1 MHDNVVRFNQ
11 VMNIKN
17 FDDANQPKN
26 QHGIET
32 GGGVMCPSCSYN
44 NSVSYNILINITHI
58 GLRSKT
64 LVPGPEHGKYA
75 WRYLNNVVIRAGI
88 GFSTAFMC
96 RPIGEKTCYKPEHVA
111 NNVFLDSVFAHQD
124 GWDPTTAMNYSH
136 RGDDWQT
143 NSYWPDGPSMFCYG
157 LCAWPGK
164 PPCKN
169 CTDFATFQKDH
180 PHATRSLLA
189 DPMLDDSSEPPQGLR
204 PAAGSPL
211 LGAGTPVLDE
221 LNGLDSDWVG
231 AALSTKAPSIGVFES
246 SSGHERSSRLSSL
259 NADDRTRTQDTQT
272 KLKTD
277 DATVRRYASVQIKP
291 PQTVVHFN
299 GTTEM
304 RSNPERGFRH
314 ELDDFCAWSDTQVP
328 RQWHPDVN
336 GSHQMQRLFEAK
348 PNNLTVVQAYC
359 YLDGESDLI
368 PPALLETLD
377 RGFDR
382 LRASGVKALFRFAY
396 DHCPVDD
403 KGEGNYTVERILKH
417 VAQLG
422 PTMQRNAD
430 AVYVLQAGF
439 VGCWGE
445 WHSSRAWM
453 EHRQLEGNSSD
464 IARIVAAELEQ
475 LIPPDRKMMMR
486 YPWDKC
492 CGRDS
497 NGGAL
502 RSATSEALG
511 LEWGTVDAS
520 TAHSSKAFAR
530 IGFDDD
536 GFMCCG
542 PTNNDGGT
550 WGTSLYGS
558 PTYVSEDGYTVGRGW
573 DYERV
578 ESPFLPMDGEMYWN
592 EGLNGSGTAQEVG
605 VDGHAVAHRMFLHH
619 YTTLSLRHG
628 YSKLDG
634 DSRAESIDRWMETPL
649 DLRFVRKWGLPLSDA
664 FFSLRPAQPKA
675 SCAAVQAAVPPADR
689 VTCSKGVYPNGT
701 MAQQQQKCLAN
712 GCCFDPVHSPGPHP
726 WCFLSQIPAGVVA
739 LRPGYTIYAYI
750 RDHLGYRLELQR
762 AAFPAETT
770 IADGSVSFSV
780 TITLKNLG
788 FSIPHNR
795 RPPSFVL
802 LRSSSGAGATNQS
815 KSQASPIVLQTPV
828 VDIDPRSWQPRA
840 IGDPFSRVML
850 HEFTAAV
857 HGGGKGL
864 SPGEYKLGLYLPDER
879 QPLQGRAD
887 YAIRVANDDV
897 PWATWGKNHDEGG
910 VNVLGQ
916 MLLTTG

>member
-1 MHDNVVRFNQ
+1 LWISSWRFLAKRFRGANNIAWYEPASEPHLAHYETPPCHTKAAQVNLMSELVAAVRSVDNDTPIAISVDYGQCPGLSHEDKLADEKIIYVVNWFCANATYGADAQCKALGGPNVPCLCPGEKSRTVRYGRDTLATLMQPALNFKRTFRVPLWIDQLGCAPGANTGAGQWLHDSLALGLAEEGVHWTFWTWKGDSPDDPTGMSVVTEPGGKVDAAVRKLVQTALDAYSYANV
-11 VMNIKN
+11 
-17 FDDANQPKN
+17 
-26 QHGIET
+26 G
-32 GGGVMCPSCSYN
+32 
-44 NSVSYNILINITHI
+44 NSVVGILKI
-58 GLRSKT
+58 
-64 LVPGPEHGKYA
+64 
-75 WRYLNNVVIRAGI
+75 
-88 GFSTAFMC
+88 
-96 RPIGEKTCYKPEHVA
+96 
-111 NNVFLDSVFAHQD
+111 
-124 GWDPTTAMNYSH
+124 
-136 RGDDWQT
+136 DD
-143 NSYWPDGPSMFCYG
+143 
-157 LCAWPGK
+157 
-164 PPCKN
+164 
-169 CTDFATFQKDH
+169 
-180 PHATRSLLA
+180 
-189 DPMLDDSSEPPQGLR
+189 
-204 PAAGSPL
+204 
-211 LGAGTPVLDE
+211 
-221 LNGLDSDWVG
+221 
-231 AALSTKAPSIGVFES
+231 
-246 SSGHERSSRLSSL
+246 
-259 NADDRTRTQDTQT
+259 
-272 KLKTD
+272 
-277 DATVRRYASVQIKP
+277 ASVQIKRP
-291 PQTVVHFN
+291 QQTVVHFN

-368 PPALLETLD
+368 PAALLETLD

-739 LRPGYTIYAYI
+739 LRPDYTIYAYI